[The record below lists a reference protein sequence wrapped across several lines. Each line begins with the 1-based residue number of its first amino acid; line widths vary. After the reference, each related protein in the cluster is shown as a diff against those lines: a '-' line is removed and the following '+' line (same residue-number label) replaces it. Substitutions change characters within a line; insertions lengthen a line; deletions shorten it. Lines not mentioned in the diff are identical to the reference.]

1 MEKDLTIRVKCGQ
14 HLLGEEHKVR
24 LLSSEESIVFEELH
38 SLFVILSACH
48 DKHGALKAL
57 RWNDGHSGAIL
68 KLGGVGGELM
78 RVHLRLVEAL
88 G

>member
-1 MEKDLTIRVKCGQ
+1 M
-14 HLLGEEHKVR
+14 LGEEHKVR

-38 SLFVILSACH
+38 SLFVILSARH
-48 DKHGALKAL
+48 DKHGASEAL
-57 RWNDGHSGAIL
+57 RWNDGHSGAIF
-68 KLGGVGGELM
+68 KLSGVGGELM